1 MSMLR
6 RHALLIVAVTLVA
19 GVVTGALAVTR
30 PPLYRSRADLLVAT
44 GFLTGSYG
52 PLVKPPYQTQ
62 SQLLVTQAKLASE
75 QDVAAL
81 ASTLLG
87 GHPTASEVEAR
98 IAIAASQDVNVI
110 TVTATGGSRASAEA
124 LARAYARAVAARAR
138 AQSRHEILTAIAAVG
153 RQLAGRPSRAAAT
166 ALRAQLAKLQVYA
179 DGTDGG
185 VQVTQ
190 AATTATDAN
199 VSTPPLVALGLVIGL
214 ALGLAA
220 AAARDR
226 LEHRLDDEQVAT
238 LLHARILGRMPA
250 AASAYSSATAPTG
263 AEAEAARRL
272 ALAVDNVAMTSSART
287 LVVTAAHAHESRT
300 RIAAVLAVA
309 MAETGRRVI
318 LIEADTGAAG
328 LQQGLFGLEPG
339 GGLTDALTGS
349 VHRVDELL
357 HTVSLRTAPHGTLRV
372 LCAGPAPDGPA
383 AAILSGSEPAELLA
397 ALESEADYLLID
409 APPALDVPDP
419 LLWARHADALVLV
432 VPDPGSRAEELE
444 RLYATVETGSCRVL
458 GAVVAEPARRG
469 SARAGE
475 AAAAQ
480 AAAARV

>member
-6 RHALLIVAVTLVA
+6 RHALLIIAVTLVA
-19 GVVTGALAVTR
+19 GVITTGLAVTR

-75 QDVAAL
+75 QDVAVL

-87 GHPTASEVEAR
+87 GHPTPSQVAAHIS
-98 IAIAASQDVNVI
+98 IAASQDVNVI
-110 TVTATGGSRASAEA
+110 TVTATGSSRASAEA

-138 AQSRHEILTAIAAVG
+138 AQSRHEILTAIAAVD
-153 RQLAGRPSRAAAT
+153 RQLAGRQSRVTAT
-166 ALRAQLAKLQVYA
+166 ALRAQLAKLQLYA

-190 AATTATDAN
+190 AATTASDAN

-220 AAARDR
+220 ATARDR

-238 LLHARILGRMPA
+238 LLHARILGRLPS
-250 AASAYSSATAPTG
+250 AASAHSSAAAPSG

-272 ALAVDNVAMTSSART
+272 ALAVDNVAITSSARA
-287 LVVTAAHAHESRT
+287 LVVTAAHAHESRS

-318 LIEADTGAAG
+318 LIDADTGGAG
-328 LQQGLFGLEPG
+328 VHGLFGLDPRD
-339 GGLTDALTGS
+339 GLTDALTGS

-357 HTVSLRTAPHGTLRV
+357 HTVTLRTAPHGTLRV

-383 AAILSGSEPAELLA
+383 ATILSGSEPAELLA

-432 VPDPGSRAEELE
+432 VPDPGSRAGELE

-458 GAVVAEPARRG
+458 GAIVAEPARR
-469 SARAGE
+469 SHARTGD
-475 AAAAQ
+475 
-480 AAAARV
+480 AAAARAAAARA